1 MVGQLPTSFIKIDY
15 KQNKEENMKIAVE
28 LDNDDLKVLI
38 RQLRAKCEYDDRKY
52 PNNENNSPRAHRLL
66 DYLTERRETL
76 LQYIHGVIK

>member
-1 MVGQLPTSFIKIDY
+1 
-15 KQNKEENMKIAVE
+15 MKIAVE

-38 RQLRAKCEYDDRKY
+38 RLLRAKCEYDDRKY

-76 LQYIHGVIK
+76 LQHIHSVVK